1 MVCISKGECRV
12 LSVCAN
18 RELALP
24 GKVEWKESDKTY
36 SRNWSLGHG
45 GGGGIRSWTFC
56 QDSLPKYPFVF
67 IPAKGDWS
75 SKSSYWSFLHFLYLL
90 VQLSSHPIIYPFT
103 YLTFYMM
110 VTRVMGVEGITQGEQ
125 REKRSVRALNN
136 SNT

>member
-12 LSVCAN
+12 LSECAN

-24 GKVEWKESDKTY
+24 GKVEWKESDKAY
-36 SRNWSLGHG
+36 STSWSWGQD

-75 SKSSYWSFLHFLYLL
+75 SKSSYWSFLHFLDLL
-90 VQLSSHPIIYPFT
+90 VQLSSHPIIYPST
-103 YLTFYMM
+103 YLTFC
-110 VTRVMGVEGITQGEQ
+110 VTVTWVMGVVRITQGEQ
-125 REKRSVRALNN
+125 REKRSVRALRN